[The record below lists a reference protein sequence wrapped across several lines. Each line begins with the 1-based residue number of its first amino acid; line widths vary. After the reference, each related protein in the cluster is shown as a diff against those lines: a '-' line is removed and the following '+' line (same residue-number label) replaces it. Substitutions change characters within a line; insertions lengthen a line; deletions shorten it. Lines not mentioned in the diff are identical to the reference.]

1 MNRTVDM
8 EVLDQVLGR
17 PGQIAV
23 CVVTGTPGIGKTA
36 LAVHWA
42 HRVRQ
47 NFADGQLYVNLR
59 GYDAEEPI
67 PPERALGGFLTAL
80 GVAPGART
88 PRSSPGAVATASG
101 RPAASRAR
109 ARPAGRSAAS
119 RKLRGSTTRPCWP
132 GVLWETRGRRP

>member
-1 MNRTVDM
+1 MD
-8 EVLDQVLGR
+8 VLDQVLGR

-80 GVAPGART
+80 GVAPGAV
-88 PRSSPGAVATASG
+88 PADLDERSSLYCVIASPATLGSENG
-101 RPAASRAR
+101 SLICRPEPR
-109 ARPAGRSAAS
+109 RSC
-119 RKLRGSTTRPCWP
+119 T
-132 GVLWETRGRRP
+132 